1 MLASNLILKP
11 DPINLT
17 SSSPKRLKARKKEK
31 LDGKGNK
38 IEALVCDCDSLI
50 NLAAGMGRTP
60 GIYIAPPSTQPRT
73 QPSPEQRFF
82 HQV

>member
-1 MLASNLILKP
+1 MLASYLIP
-11 DPINLT
+11 AT
-17 SSSPKRLKARKKEK
+17 STFPRAHKKGLKARKKRKK

-60 GIYIAPPSTQPRT
+60 GIYIAPPSTQPRA
-73 QPSPEQRFF
+73 QSCPQQAFF
-82 HQV
+82 HLR

>member
-1 MLASNLILKP
+1 MLASNLILKL

-17 SSSPKRLKARKKEK
+17 SSSQKRLKKEK

-60 GIYIAPPSTQPRT
+60 GIYIAPPSTQPRA
-73 QPSPEQRFF
+73 QSCPQQAFF
-82 HQV
+82 HLR